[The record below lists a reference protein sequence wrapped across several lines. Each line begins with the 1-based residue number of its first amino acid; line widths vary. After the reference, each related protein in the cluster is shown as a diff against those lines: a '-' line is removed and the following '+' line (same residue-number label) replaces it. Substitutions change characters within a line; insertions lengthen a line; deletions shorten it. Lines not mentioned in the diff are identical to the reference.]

1 MIYIFT
7 SEPFPHGMAST
18 NRIISFAHGFQY
30 HNENVKVVCMRRT
43 DYQDSQFN
51 HEVKGIYRNIP
62 FQYLSNSTVKSDNY
76 LIRRLE
82 VASMNFRLLVYCLF
96 YVESH
101 SLIIYYAAVNTPAL
115 ILRVTSRLKRNKIIK
130 EESEHPS
137 VYTKSNNVL
146 SSWVFSLIHY
156 DLFDG
161 LLLMTNP
168 LIEYF
173 RNEMHYGKPI
183 LHVPMSVDLDRFQLE
198 NVQKKKHIVYCG
210 ELNDEKDG
218 VGLLIEAYKRITID
232 FPEYRLLLIGSAQ
245 SNAKLE
251 QYHQMVKDFGIAD
264 RVLFLGKKSNDEMPV
279 YLLEASVLVLPRP
292 NSIQAQHGFP
302 TKLGEYL
309 ATGNPVI
316 VTSVGEIPKYLK
328 DGVNAYVAEPGSI
341 ESLVEKFKELLEN
354 QTSANQI
361 GINGKETALKYFNNR
376 NQTLEILNFHK
387 MLTSCAE

>member
-51 HEVKGIYRNIP
+51 HEIKGIYRNIP
-62 FQYLSNSTVKSDNY
+62 FQYLSNSTVKSNSY

-82 VASMNFRLLVYCLF
+82 VALMNFRLLIFSLF

-101 SLIIYYAAVNTPAL
+101 SLILYYAAVNTPAL
-115 ILRVTSRLKRNKIIK
+115 ILRMASRLKRSSFIK

-137 VYTKSNNVL
+137 VYAKSNNSL
-146 SSWVFSLIHY
+146 SAWVFSLLHY

-173 RNEMHYGKPI
+173 RNEMHYEKPI
-183 LHVPMSVDLDRFQLE
+183 LHVPMSVDLDRFQLA
-198 NVQKKKHIVYCG
+198 NVPKKWHIVYCG

-218 VGLLIEAYKRITID
+218 VGILIEAFTRISVDYPAYKLI
-232 FPEYRLLLIGSAQ
+232 LIGSAQ
-245 SNAKLE
+245 SKAKLE
-251 QYHQMVKDFGIAD
+251 QYQQMVKDFGITD

-292 NSIQAQHGFP
+292 ASVQAQHGFP

-328 DGVNAYVAEPGSI
+328 DGVNAYIAEPGSV
-341 ESLVEKFKELLEN
+341 ESLVAKFKELLEN
-354 QTSANQI
+354 QISAIQI
-361 GINGKETALKYFNNR
+361 GKNGKETALKYFNNR

-387 MLTSCAE
+387 KLTSCAE